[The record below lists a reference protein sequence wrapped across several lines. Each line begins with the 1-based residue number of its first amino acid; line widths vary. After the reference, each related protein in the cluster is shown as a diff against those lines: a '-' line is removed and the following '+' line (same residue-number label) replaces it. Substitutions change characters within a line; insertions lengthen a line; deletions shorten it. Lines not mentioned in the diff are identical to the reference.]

1 MVRMVVETPNYSAP
15 PPGMASHH
23 QTNIMIPKFP
33 PATAPA
39 APATGPPV
47 IGPDGQ
53 PVEFDGKR
61 LRKTMMRKTVDYNSS
76 YINML
81 YNRVH
86 MRDYRDRPAIQPD
99 ISPAMARYHIEYWHP
114 FTL

>member
-1 MVRMVVETPNYSAP
+1 MVVETPNYSAP

-53 PVEFDGKR
+53 PAW
-61 LRKTMMRKTVDYNSS
+61 
-76 YINML
+76 I
-81 YNRVH
+81 
-86 MRDYRDRPAIQPD
+86 
-99 ISPAMARYHIEYWHP
+99 
-114 FTL
+114 